1 MKALGLLLI
10 AALGLNGS
18 LGVDRNNFKTCDQ
31 SGFCKRLRGLKP
43 EKSQYALNVDSVFVH
58 GNVLSA
64 EVVTVDYEGET
75 KNVLWRYALRLS
87 ALADSSFR
95 VEMDEADPLYP
106 RYRTQIALEGE
117 PKADGIKLVSNE
129 NGKLTLANNQGHRV
143 VITTEPLKIEF
154 VDHSGE
160 VSVVLNEN
168 SQLLVEPLRARR
180 ERRDDDDEQGNA
192 VEVEEEG
199 TWGENFKGHHD
210 SKPRGN
216 EAVSLD
222 VSFPGANH
230 VYGIP
235 EHTDNFFLK
244 TTTSSEPYRLYNLD
258 VFEYE
263 LDSPMAIYGAVP
275 VLYSHSAKRSA
286 GVFWHNSAE
295 TWVDIVNYSE
305 GNVVSSL
312 VNFVT
317 GGQKQRVDARF
328 MSESGIVDI
337 FVLMGD
343 RPADVFRQYT
353 ALTGVAPIP
362 PKFSLAYHQ
371 SRWNYNDENDLR
383 SVDEGF
389 DEHDIPADTLWLD
402 IEYTDKKKYFTWDV
416 EKFRHPAE
424 MVANLTAKGRKLVV
438 IIDPHI
444 KREAG
449 YFVHEDCTER
459 GYYVKNK
466 DGNDYEGWCWPG
478 SSSYPD
484 FFNPEVT
491 KYYVERYKFENFPGT
506 SKDVHIW
513 NDMNEPSVFN
523 GPEITMPK
531 DCRHWKPP
539 QDGQDGLAAYWEHR
553 HVHNEYGQWYI
564 QATHQG
570 MLARTDGKY
579 RPFILTRSTF
589 AGTQRYAAVWTGD
602 NAAEWGFLQ
611 ASVPMCISLAAA
623 GISFCGSDVGGF
635 FKYPEAE
642 LMTRWYQAGAYQ
654 AFFRAHSHIETK
666 RREPWL
672 YDATTTSRI
681 RDAVRRRYALLDFW
695 YTLFY
700 EHMVDGL
707 PVTRPLFQEFPKEEA
722 TFTIDNQYL
731 LGDKLLI
738 RPVLEQGVSSVKVY
752 LPGKEASTLWYDVD
766 SYQAVAAN
774 GWMNLDVTITKI
786 PVYQRGGTIVPR
798 KERIR
803 RASSL
808 MANDPYTLVVALDSN
823 NTAHGTIYI
832 DDGETFDYRTNKY
845 IYASFHYEPAGM
857 TYKITPPKSDA
868 AAWGHDGGLYE
879 FKNVDA
885 NYPTRSW
892 VERIVI
898 AGIKNAPKAARLV
911 QGGKTTPLQM
921 TLHRGNDV
929 LVIRKPGASMA
940 KPWEIQFTY

>member
-1 MKALGLLLI
+1 MSLTFRSRHTSFFEIDIDSIYASNSIIKSPQNSNVELKRTFSHHLVIIIAKETIHTIRMKALSLLLI
-10 AALGLNGS
+10 AAFGLSGS
-18 LGVDRNNFKTCDQ
+18 LAVDRNNFKTCEQ
-31 SGFCKRLRGLKP
+31 SGFCKRLRGFKP

-64 EVVTVDYEGET
+64 EVFTVDHDDDK
-75 KNVLWRYALRLS
+75 KNILWRYALRLS
-87 ALADSSFR
+87 ALADGTFR
-95 VEMDEADPLYP
+95 VEMDEAEPLYP

-117 PKADGIKLVSNE
+117 PKGDGLKLISNE
-129 NGKLTLANNQGHRV
+129 NGKLTLSNTQGHKV
-143 VITTEPLKIEF
+143 VITIEPLKIEF
-154 VDHSGE
+154 VDHTGE
-160 VSVVLNEN
+160 VAVVLNEN
-168 SQLLVEPLRARR
+168 SQLVVEPLRVRR
-180 ERRDDDDEQGNA
+180 EKIGDDDEQGNI
-192 VEVEEEG
+192 VEV
-199 TWGENFKGHHD
+199 
-210 SKPRGN
+210 S
-216 EAVSLD
+216 
-222 VSFPGANH
+222 
-230 VYGIP
+230 IP
-235 EHTDNFFLK
+235 EHTDNFYLK
-244 TTTSSEPYRLYNLD
+244 TTTSGEPYRLYNLD

-275 VLYSHSAKRSA
+275 VLYSHSSKRSS

-295 TWVDIVNYSE
+295 TWVDVVNFSE
-305 GNVVSSL
+305 STVVSSL
-312 VNFVT
+312 VNFMT
-317 GGQKQRVDARF
+317 GGQKQRVDA
-328 MSESGIVDI
+328 S
-337 FVLMGD
+337 LL
-343 RPADVFRQYT
+343 
-353 ALTGVAPIP
+353 LTHNQQSKRSICFQ
-362 PKFSLAYHQ
+362 KFSLAYHQ
-371 SRWNYNDENDLR
+371 SRWNYMDEVDLR
-383 SVDEGF
+383 TVDEGF
-389 DEHDIPADTLWLD
+389 DEHDIPADALWLD
-402 IEYTDKKKYFTWDV
+402 IEYTDKKKYFTWDA
-416 EKFRHPAE
+416 EKFRHPTE
-424 MVANLTAKGRKLVV
+424 MVSNLTAKGRKLVV

-449 YFVHEDCTER
+449 YFVHEDCTAKD
-459 GYYVKNK
+459 YYVKNK
-466 DGNDYEGWCWPG
+466 EGRDYEGWCWPG

-491 KYYVERYKFENFPGT
+491 QYYIERYKFENFPGT

-531 DCRHWKPP
+531 DCRHWKPRNKE
-539 QDGQDGLAAYWEHR
+539 DSGLASYWEH
-553 HVHNEYGQWYI
+553 
-564 QATHQG
+564 
-570 MLARTDGKY
+570 
-579 RPFILTRSTF
+579 S
-589 AGTQRYAAVWTGD
+589 YAAVWTGD

-611 ASVPMCISLAAA
+611 ASVPMCISLATA

-672 YDATTTSRI
+672 YDATTISRI

-700 EHMVDGL
+700 EHSIDGL

-738 RPVLEQGVSSVKVY
+738 RPVLEEGVTSVKVY
-752 LPGKEASTLWYDVD
+752 LPGKESGTLWYDVD
-766 SYQAVAAN
+766 SYHAVAAN
-774 GWMNLDVTITKI
+774 GWINLDVTITKI

-798 KERIR
+798 KERVR

-823 NTAHGTIYI
+823 NTAHGTVYI
-832 DDGETFDYRTNKY
+832 DDGETFDYKSNKY
-845 IYASFHYEPAGM
+845 IYGSFDYQPAAIA
-857 TYKITPPKSDA
+857 YKFINK
-868 AAWGHDGGLYE
+868 
-879 FKNVDA
+879 DA

-898 AGIKNAPKAARLV
+898 AGIKNAPKAAKLV
-911 QGGKTTPLQM
+911 QGGKQTPLQM

-929 LVIRKPGASMA
+929 LVVRKPGASMA
-940 KPWEIQFTY
+940 KPWEILFTY